1 MIKTACSA
9 ADISGVTHGSEAA
22 VAKTAIGLSITPSS
36 VRAAQVRVDSKSA
49 TIMALAEQP
58 LYGGVVTSGGVA
70 DPAQLSNALRT
81 MWSAFKLKGKD
92 VVLGVGGQRVA
103 VRTAE
108 MPWMPPK
115 DIRSALP
122 LYIGEVVPF
131 DVNDA
136 VLDYVISG
144 ETVDEEGERTY
155 TGIVAAAPEEYLCE
169 FVDAVQLAGLTVT
182 SIDVDSFALI
192 RAVVPPI
199 PPGYLVAEAL
209 VHVGQQNTQVVVHV
223 NARPALVRDLPLGAG
238 NIGADMTPGYGMPP
252 GAARPGGMAQVNIDP
267 LAEEILTT
275 IGYYQ
280 AGDDAMP
287 LQRVL
292 LVGSG
297 SQVPGL
303 DLAISSGVNLPVAHD
318 AAWLSLPRDSHGAS
332 DEVIR
337 AVGASMAIPVGLGL
351 GVGV

>member
-1 MIKTACSA
+1 M
-9 ADISGVTHGSEAA
+9 
-22 VAKTAIGLSITPSS
+22 AKTAIGLSITPSS
-36 VRAAQVRVDSKSA
+36 VRAAQVRVDSKSS
-49 TIMALAEQP
+49 TIVALAEQP

-81 MWSAFKLKGKD
+81 MWSTYKLKGKD

-115 DIRSALP
+115 DVRSALS
-122 LYIGEVVPF
+122 LYLGDVVPF

-144 ETVDEEGERTY
+144 ESTDEEGNRTY
-155 TGIVAAAPEEYLCE
+155 TGIVAGAPEDYLCE

-199 PPGYLVAEAL
+199 PPGYLVAEAV

-223 NARPALVRDLPLGAG
+223 NARPVLVRDLPMGAG
-238 NIGADMTPGYGMPP
+238 NTGGDVTPGYGMPP
-252 GAARPGGMAQVNIDP
+252 GAAAPINIDP

-297 SQVPGL
+297 SQIPGL
-303 DLAISSGVNLPVAHD
+303 DYAVSSGVNLPVAHD
-318 AAWLSLPRDSHGAS
+318 AAWLSLPRDSRGAS

-337 AVGASMAIPVGLGL
+337 AVGASMAVPVGLGL
-351 GVGV
+351 GVGL